1 MKLTK
6 KVLGL
11 GAVALLAVG
20 LAACGNDDD
29 KNEAGGDTS
38 KTVGESVDYKIT
50 GIDPGAG
57 IMEATEKVLDRI

>member
-11 GAVALLAVG
+11 GAVALLALG

-29 KNEAGGDTS
+29 KNEAGRRYY
-38 KTVGESVDYKIT
+38 EN
-50 GIDPGAG
+50 
-57 IMEATEKVLDRI
+57 RW

>member
-20 LAACGNDDD
+20 LAACGNDD
-29 KNEAGGDTS
+29 KNEAGGDIS
-38 KTVGESVDYKIT
+38 KI
-50 GIDPGAG
+50 
-57 IMEATEKVLDRI
+57 RW